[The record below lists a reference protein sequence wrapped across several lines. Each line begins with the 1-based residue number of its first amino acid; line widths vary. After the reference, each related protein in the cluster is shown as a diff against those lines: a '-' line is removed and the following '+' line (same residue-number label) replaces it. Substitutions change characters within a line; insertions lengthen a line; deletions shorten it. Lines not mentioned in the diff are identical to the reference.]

1 MVKFVYLSCYVCKD
15 PLVDPVALSCGYTVC
30 RDCVDIIPQKVFH
43 CPVPDCNQPS
53 HLFGRSLHPDTTV
66 FAISRLITNTA
77 HPSSELS
84 SHLTQKSSALSTI
97 MECMHCHDPFSDPI
111 TTHCGHTFC
120 RLCALFLKAT
130 KNHCSACKLPLP
142 RYTSL
147 VNQPSNR
154 MISQLSKKLF
164 QDTQRRTS
172 RDLGSSNR
180 HKSVVLYVSQAII
193 LPHQRFRLPV
203 MPEDRSRFQTC
214 LLKSSRYDNVCIG
227 MVYCGTKLSL
237 MGTLVKILAVE
248 HRSDGILLVDLAGL
262 DRFQVLDHSPYIKE
276 DTDTSLLATINILPE
291 IHLSEDCVGFQTI
304 TDTELSSQSSLT
316 EDETN
321 EESSLSV
328 DVVEIGRPLWAA
340 DIMPQ
345 QDDTFNSIDLPDDET
360 ESMTITIRDFIHRL
374 ASPPV
379 TGCKASTEGLFGPT
393 WFTNIQILH
402 GDMPPL
408 SRSAA
413 LCWWVS
419 FVLPILNK
427 DKLRLLKTL
436 PLKSRL
442 ALVLSWIDRLE
453 QQWTFR
459 SDSLPVSTK
468 AM

>member
-328 DVVEIGRPLWAA
+328 DVVEIGRP
-340 DIMPQ
+340 
-345 QDDTFNSIDLPDDET
+345 F
-360 ESMTITIRDFIHRL
+360 
-374 ASPPV
+374 PPV

>member
-328 DVVEIGRPLWAA
+328 DVVEIGRP
-340 DIMPQ
+340 
-345 QDDTFNSIDLPDDET
+345 F
-360 ESMTITIRDFIHRL
+360 
-374 ASPPV
+374 PPV

-427 DKLRLLKTL
+427 DKLRLLRTL